1 MKKTTLV
8 IRDEVNCRF
17 EGLDVVTR
25 RKISNAVKFVLPY
38 ARHTP
43 AFKMG
48 RWDGTLRFCDIGGRT
63 YINVL
68 DRLLP
73 VVQKAG
79 YEVVVE
85 DRRQQHDAFEFE
97 AVDTNT
103 MSNHRWP
110 EGHRFAGEPV
120 QLMDHQV
127 EAINCYL
134 QNPQCVQSISTG
146 AGKTMITAVLS
157 SRCEH
162 RGRTVVIVPSKD
174 LVDQTHAQYDDL
186 GMDVGVI
193 YGNRKQYDRTH
204 TICTWQSLESVSRR
218 FRDGVDTVDLCEWA
232 QDVVCVMVDECHS
245 GRGEVL
251 KKLMS
256 TVFAHVPIRWGM
268 TGTVPQDEAEAMS
281 VTATIGPVVNRVSAV
296 DLQHKGIL
304 ANLNIDIVQ
313 TQEPVVRTY
322 ADFAQE
328 YKHLTTDPSRIQ
340 WLANHI
346 LHTAPQGNT
355 LVLVNRIATGE
366 QLAELIPDSV
376 FVSGSMASKER
387 RSQYDDVNVS
397 DHKIIIATYG
407 VAAVGIDIPRIF
419 NLYLFEPGKSFIR
432 VIQSIGRGIRRA
444 RDKDFVQVYDVCSN
458 TKYSKRHLTDRK
470 RFYREQGYP
479 HQVTKVSY
487 D

>member
-8 IRDEVNCRF
+8 IKDEVNCRF

-73 VVQKAG
+73 VVQQAG

-85 DRRQQHDAFEFE
+85 DRRRQHDAFEFE

-193 YGNRKQYDRTH
+193 YGNRKQYDCTH

-218 FRDGVDTVDLCEWA
+218 FRDGVDTVDLSQWA
-232 QDVVCVMVDECHS
+232 QDVVCVMVDECFHEDTPVLTPTGYVPICDIQPGDEVINRDDS
-245 GRGEVL
+245 TGEFKVDIVVKKHENLVKSQSEDMLELEFDNGTVL
-251 KKLMS
+251 K
-256 TVFAHVPIRWGM
+256 
-268 TGTVPQDEAEAMS
+268 
-281 VTATIGPVVNRVSAV
+281 VTAN
-296 DLQHKGIL
+296 HK
-304 ANLNIDIVQ
+304 
-313 TQEPVVRTY
+313 
-322 ADFAQE
+322 F
-328 YKHLTTDPSRIQ
+328 
-340 WLANHI
+340 
-346 LHTAPQGNT
+346 
-355 LVLVNRIATGE
+355 
-366 QLAELIPDSV
+366 
-376 FVSGSMASKER
+376 
-387 RSQYDDVNVS
+387 
-397 DHKIIIATYG
+397 
-407 VAAVGIDIPRIF
+407 
-419 NLYLFEPGKSFIR
+419 
-432 VIQSIGRGIRRA
+432 
-444 RDKDFVQVYDVCSN
+444 
-458 TKYSKRHLTDRK
+458 LTDRGWV
-470 RFYREQGYP
+470 RADQITPEDSIVEVNR
-479 HQVTKVSY
+479 T
-487 D
+487 

>member
-1 MKKTTLV
+1 MKLV
-8 IRDEVNCRF
+8 KRNKIEKPEKVYNLHVRDHHNYVA
-17 EGLDVVTR
+17 GGAVVA
-25 RKISNAVKFVLPY
+25 N
-38 ARHTP
+38 
-43 AFKMG
+43 
-48 RWDGTLRFCDIGGRT
+48 
-63 YINVL
+63 
-68 DRLLP
+68 
-73 VVQKAG
+73 
-79 YEVVVE
+79 
-85 DRRQQHDAFEFE
+85 
-97 AVDTNT
+97 
-103 MSNHRWP
+103 
-110 EGHRFAGEPV
+110 
-120 QLMDHQV
+120 
-127 EAINCYL
+127 
-134 QNPQCVQSISTG
+134 
-146 AGKTMITAVLS
+146 
-157 SRCEH
+157 
-162 RGRTVVIVPSKD
+162 
-174 LVDQTHAQYDDL
+174 
-186 GMDVGVI
+186 
-193 YGNRKQYDRTH
+193 
-204 TICTWQSLESVSRR
+204 
-218 FRDGVDTVDLCEWA
+218 
-232 QDVVCVMVDECHS
+232 CHS
-245 GRGEVL
+245 GKAEVL